1 MAKPA
6 RNISGKTGRN
16 DHDDVIRRQR
26 KLIVDALVKEFYPD
40 TFSAGQLLKKKGDAK
55 IIEG

>member
-6 RNISGKTGRN
+6 RGVNGKAGQN

-26 KLIVDALVKEFYPD
+26 KLIVDTLVKEFYPD
-40 TFSAGQLLKKKGDAK
+40 TFNAGQLLKRKETQKS
-55 IIEG
+55 